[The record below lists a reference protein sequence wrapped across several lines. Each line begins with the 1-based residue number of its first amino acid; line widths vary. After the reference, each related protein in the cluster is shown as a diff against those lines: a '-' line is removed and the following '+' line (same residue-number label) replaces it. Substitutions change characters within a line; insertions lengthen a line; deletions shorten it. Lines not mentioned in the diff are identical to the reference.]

1 MAPLLHRRKFASAM
15 RSSANGATT
24 TSCTPSHSPSLVPPR
39 IGPLASRSKGDARPD
54 LVQRKNRKRLRGHGD
69 SQFASR
75 QLRLCLSEEKSGRSR
90 SLRRRVAQRNVKLP
104 RLIGVVERHD
114 QTFFLCFARKNIR

>member
-1 MAPLLHRRKFASAM
+1 MVPLLHRRKFASAM

-75 QLRLCLSEEKSGRSR
+75 QLRLCLSEDKSVPSP
-90 SLRRRVAQRNVKLP
+90 SLPPPAAHRNL
-104 RLIGVVERHD
+104 
-114 QTFFLCFARKNIR
+114 N